1 MRLAAR
7 AVLLALAA
15 ASLAACAHAP
25 NQIVARDP
33 LPPPPPGY
41 AVECATYP
49 APFYLYVG
57 SCRPAVTAP
66 ATVVRARG

>member
-7 AVLLALAA
+7 AVLLALSV

-41 AVECATYP
+41 SVACQTYV
-49 APFYLYVG
+49 APFYLYQS
-57 SCRPAVTAP
+57 SCRPVAP
-66 ATVVRARG
+66 APVAVVQARG